1 MKNRFFPPFI
11 IFIFLIIFVIFYKGL
26 QNTSIYTP
34 EVIINNEIPSF
45 SAKLLYSNKVINSSE
60 IFKPNK
66 FYLINIWSSW
76 CVPCKQEHPFLIEL
90 KKNDNI
96 EMIGIN
102 YKDTQVNANKFLDEF
117 RNPYDQIIF
126 DKYGTI
132 GIEWGA
138 FGVPESF
145 LIYNRNIIKK
155 YIGPLN
161 KESINEIK
169 LKIK

>member
-1 MKNRFFPPFI
+1 MKNRFFPLFI